1 MRLSNPAEP
10 AGPQITGLWSIRF
23 PKVIIFLYSVVERL
37 KRDKPIISYFGIYI
51 LVIVVWTPM
60 ASAFPAEYREF
71 LKCLKNAREEA
82 GLTQVDAARGFK
94 KPQSF
99 ISKSESG
106 ERRVDPVELGYFAEI
121 YGKSIS
127 YFY

>member
-1 MRLSNPAEP
+1 
-10 AGPQITGLWSIRF
+10 
-23 PKVIIFLYSVVERL
+23 
-37 KRDKPIISYFGIYI
+37 
-51 LVIVVWTPM
+51 M

-71 LKCLKNAREEA
+71 LKRLKNAREEA
-82 GLTQVDAARGFK
+82 RLTQVDAARKFK

-121 YGKSIS
+121 YGKPIN

>member
-1 MRLSNPAEP
+1 
-10 AGPQITGLWSIRF
+10 
-23 PKVIIFLYSVVERL
+23 
-37 KRDKPIISYFGIYI
+37 
-51 LVIVVWTPM
+51 M
-60 ASAFPAEYREF
+60 ASAFPTEYREF
-71 LKCLKNAREEA
+71 LKRLKTAREEA
-82 GLTQVDAARGFK
+82 RLTQVDAARKFK

-121 YGKSIS
+121 YGKPIS